1 MLAAIRRAIPT
12 HGSLLLGEKVL
23 GRSDHSD
30 GRVMDILMM
39 AIGGAERTGS
49 QWRALLGRA
58 GFTLS
63 GISPHHGSVS
73 VLEAI
78 PTLL

>member
-1 MLAAIRRAIPT
+1 
-12 HGSLLLGEKVL
+12 
-23 GRSDHSD
+23 
-30 GRVMDILMM
+30 MDILMM